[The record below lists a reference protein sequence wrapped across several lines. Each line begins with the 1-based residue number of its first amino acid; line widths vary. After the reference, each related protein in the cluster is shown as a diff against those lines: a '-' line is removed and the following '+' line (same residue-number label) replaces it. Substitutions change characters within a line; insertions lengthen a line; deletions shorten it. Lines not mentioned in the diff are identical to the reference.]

1 MIRNETRKLAQRLAL
16 AGVAS
21 ASALLSVVMT
31 GDGLLRAQFDTAFDD
46 QATAAGGEKQIRT
59 AVQQPIAANE
69 DYWLG
74 DARRSPATPAIW
86 NTPSRLAIGD
96 GITLTMGASQQRL
109 IVTGIKTLAAGAIQ
123 ASADTLGKDH
133 VLLTLR
139 PLDHSGGSIHL
150 LLDSDSALSPTLRLS
165 QHAREL

>member
-16 AGVAS
+16 AGIAS
-21 ASALLSVVMT
+21 VSAILSVVIT

-46 QATAAGGEKQIRT
+46 QATATGGEEPART
-59 AVQQPIAANE
+59 AVQHPLAASE

-74 DARRSPATPAIW
+74 DARRSPATPATW
-86 NTPSRLAIGD
+86 NTPSRLAIGARV
-96 GITLTMGASQQRL
+96 TLTIGDSQEHL
-109 IVTGIKTLAAGAIQ
+109 LVTGIKTLPRGVMP
-123 ASADTLGKDH
+123 ASADTLGKDN

-150 LLDSDSALSPTLRLS
+150 LLDSDSALTPALRLS
-165 QHAREL
+165 QHAQEL